1 MKKKIILILSAL
13 VLFSQASANC
23 IQAIFDLEKM
33 EIAMFDENYDG
44 LVPDSAYWD
53 KGTAETRGKSIYIW
67 KAYWNNEKIDSIYEA
82 NLRNGEWSYKTTNIP
97 HDSIKVSHEG
107 NIWTISTAIDSMSF
121 SPTTTMYFDG
131 DSIAITDIDDEDEHT
146 FIYVMKNDTIFRRDQ
161 TEIIVMDEKDTNT
174 CYQKDDRDNYQT
186 IWYRYETAVING
198 KPTLSKTYIEE
209 GLDHKTVT
217 YFFHERKNGKTSI
230 HNTVRSKLHIE
241 KRRHFDLM
249 GRPAKGKFTVQF
261 LK

>member
-1 MKKKIILILSAL
+1 MKKKITLILFAL
-13 VLFSQASANC
+13 ALFSQSFANC
-23 IQAIFDLEKM
+23 LQAIFDMEKI
-33 EIAMFDENYDG
+33 EIAMFDENYEG

-53 KGTAETRGKSIYIW
+53 KGTANTRGKSIYIW

-82 NLRNGEWSYKTTNIP
+82 NLRNGEWTYRTTKVP
-97 HDSIKVSHEG
+97 HDSIKVTHEE
-107 NIWTISTAIDSMSF
+107 NIWTISAAIDSMGT
-121 SPTTTMYFDG
+121 SPTTIYFDG
-131 DSIAITDIDDEDEHT
+131 DSIATTNTDEEGEYT

-186 IWYRYETAVING
+186 IWYRYE
-198 KPTLSKTYIEE
+198 S
-209 GLDHKTVT
+209 KTVT
-217 YFFHERKNGKTSI
+217 YFFHERKKGISSI
-230 HNTVRSKLHIE
+230 HNIIRPKLHIE

>member
-1 MKKKIILILSAL
+1 MEKI
-13 VLFSQASANC
+13 
-23 IQAIFDLEKM
+23 
-33 EIAMFDENYDG
+33 EIAMFDENYEG

-53 KGTAETRGKSIYIW
+53 KGTANTRGKSIYIW

-82 NLRNGEWSYKTTNIP
+82 NLRNGEWTYRTTKVP
-97 HDSIKVSHEG
+97 HDSIKVTHEE
-107 NIWTISTAIDSMSF
+107 NIWTISAAIDSMGT
-121 SPTTTMYFDG
+121 SP
-131 DSIAITDIDDEDEHT
+131 
-146 FIYVMKNDTIFRRDQ
+146 KNDTIFRRDQ

-186 IWYRYETAVING
+186 IWYRYESAFING
-198 KPTLSKTYIEE
+198 RPTLSKTYIEE

-217 YFFHERKNGKTSI
+217 YFFHERKKGISSI
-230 HNTVRSKLHIE
+230 HNIIRPKLHIE

>member
-1 MKKKIILILSAL
+1 MKKKITLILFAL
-13 VLFSQASANC
+13 ALFSQSFANC
-23 IQAIFDLEKM
+23 LQAIFDMEKI
-33 EIAMFDENYDG
+33 EIAMFDENYEG

-53 KGTAETRGKSIYIW
+53 KGTANTRGKSIYIW

-82 NLRNGEWSYKTTNIP
+82 NLRNGEWTYRTTKVP
-97 HDSIKVSHEG
+97 HDSIKVTHEE
-107 NIWTISTAIDSMSF
+107 NIWTISAAIDSMGT
-121 SPTTTMYFDG
+121 SPTTIYFDG
-131 DSIAITDIDDEDEHT
+131 DSIATTNTDEEGEYT

-186 IWYRYETAVING
+186 IWYRYESAFING
-198 KPTLSKTYIEE
+198 RPTLSKTYIEE

-217 YFFHERKNGKTSI
+217 YFFHEQKKGISSI
-230 HNTVRSKLHIE
+230 HNIIRPKLHIE